1 MLIIQFFVKDLFL
14 HSSLLLR
21 LYNVTLM
28 LDFKRYRWMK
38 ILPFLFDTTF
48 ILFKMYTTPRRI
60 YTPHAVDMCK
70 TVIRLQASRNK
81 QQTAKKR

>member
-14 HSSLLLR
+14 HSSLPLR